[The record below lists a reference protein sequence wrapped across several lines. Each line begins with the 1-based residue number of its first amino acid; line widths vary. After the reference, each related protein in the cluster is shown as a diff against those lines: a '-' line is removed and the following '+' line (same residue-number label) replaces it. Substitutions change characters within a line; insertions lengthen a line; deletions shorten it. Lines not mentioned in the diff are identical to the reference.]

1 MMNIKLRGSLLRP
14 GWCMSPLVTAFPLQ
28 ALVAFIGANLS
39 WLLHAALCQ
48 QFAIRP
54 IGTC

>member
-1 MMNIKLRGSLLRP
+1 
-14 GWCMSPLVTAFPLQ
+14 MSPLVNAFPLQ
-28 ALVAFIGANLS
+28 ALVAFVGAKLS

-54 IGTC
+54 VGSC

>member
-1 MMNIKLRGSLLRP
+1 MTNIKFRGSLLRL
-14 GWCMSPLVTAFPLQ
+14 GWCMSPLVNAFPLQ
-28 ALVAFIGANLS
+28 ALVAFVGAKLS

-54 IGTC
+54 VGSC

>member
-1 MMNIKLRGSLLRP
+1 MINSKFRDSLLR
-14 GWCMSPLVTAFPLQ
+14 MSPLLTASLFQ
-28 ALVAFIGANLS
+28 ALVAFIGAGLS

-54 IGTC
+54 VGTC